1 MIYEMRHMP
10 PYINFSNGNTAFTG
24 KQGETAT
31 VWLNT
36 LYNQAAYDFTLL
48 ATGARVVKIS
58 DYEYQVLYTEK
69 GSYKI
74 KLTVQGKEKPAI
86 PEVPID
92 PKQDT
97 DTQPKGTE
105 SPITYAQTPTIAA
118 QTPIVLQSNILEVII
133 T

>member
-1 MIYEMRHMP
+1 MIYEMRNMP

-36 LYNQAAYDFTLL
+36 LYNQATYNFTLL
-48 ATGARVVKIS
+48 ATGAAVVKIS
-58 DYEYQVLYTEK
+58 DYEYQVSYTEK

-74 KLTVQGKEKPAI
+74 QLTVNGKEKPVV

-97 DTQPKGTE
+97 DTQPKGSDSTV
-105 SPITYAQTPTIAA
+105 TYAQTPTIAV
-118 QTPIVLQSNILEVII
+118 QTPTVLQSNILEINIV
-133 T
+133 